1 MNEPTSNRH
10 QGSWAAGDVGSTTG
24 SAGHTPSGPPLG
36 LSPAAG
42 VPVTPADV
50 SGPRQGHRRR
60 LEMYLDGHFE
70 LSLYVS
76 PRLLRWLSSG
86 IVAVAAGATWYLN
99 NH

>member
-1 MNEPTSNRH
+1 MNEPTSSRS
-10 QGSWAAGDVGSTTG
+10 QGPSPTGDVGSTTG
-24 SAGHTPSGPPLG
+24 GAGPTPSGPPLN

-42 VPVTPADV
+42 APVTP
-50 SGPRQGHRRR
+50 SGAYSRRQAHRRR

-76 PRLLRWLSSG
+76 PRLLRWLCSG
-86 IVAVAAGATWYLN
+86 MVTAAMGVTWYLK